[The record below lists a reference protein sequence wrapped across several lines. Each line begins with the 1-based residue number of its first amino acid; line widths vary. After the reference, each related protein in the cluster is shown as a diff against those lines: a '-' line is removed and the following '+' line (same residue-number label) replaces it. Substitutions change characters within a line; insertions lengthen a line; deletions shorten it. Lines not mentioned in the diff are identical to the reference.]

1 MQGNEP
7 VKQLIS
13 ATWNLLEG
21 GLDGGS
27 DARLRRQMAVLEA
40 AQPDVV
46 ALQEMTGWDR
56 DGETL
61 VHRAESLLG
70 GMRGSAHGC
79 HLGVFVRE
87 AAGLRVIRK
96 RHEERLPYWH
106 AVACVETEVEG
117 FGRLLLASAHLAPSS
132 PAWRQGEAEAFKL
145 IAQCGSLIAGGDWNA
160 VPAGDPQPN
169 PRGKDA
175 EHIRRKLDR
184 APARALEA
192 SGLTDIGW
200 RMDSRT
206 PTVGYTT
213 ADQLAYRCD
222 RIYTTLPAEMVIG
235 YQVITDAD
243 AESDHR
249 PVVGRFSLN
258 RAAMSAA

>member
-1 MQGNEP
+1 MQ
-7 VKQLIS
+7 LTF
-13 ATWNLLEG
+13 ATWNLFEG
-21 GLDGGS
+21 GIDGGD
-27 DARLRRQMAVLEA
+27 DARMHRQMAVLQA

-46 ALQEMTGWDR
+46 ALQELTGWER
-56 DGETL
+56 DGEML
-61 VHRAESLLG
+61 VYRAERLLG
-70 GMRGSAHGC
+70 GMRGFLARSTHSC
-79 HLGVFVRE
+79 HLGVFIRE
-87 AAGLRVIRK
+87 SSGLRVIRT

-106 AVACVETEVEG
+106 GVACVETEADG

-132 PAWRQGEAEAFKL
+132 PAWRLGEAEAFKL
-145 IAQCGSLIAGGDWNA
+145 IAEAGPLIVGGDWNA

-169 PRGKDA
+169 PCGKDA

-192 SGLTDIGW
+192 SGLTDIAA

-206 PTVGYTT
+206 PTVGHTT
-213 ADQLAYRCD
+213 ADRLAYRCD
-222 RIYTTLPAEMVIG
+222 RIYTTLPAETVVG
-235 YQVITDAD
+235 YQVVADAD

-249 PVVGRFSLN
+249 PVVGRFSLK